1 VTSPLST
8 PPVALTLSGGAW
20 IVIGVFVVGFFAI
33 VWGYFTEKGTEI
45 RFHAWGDH
53 RGDAPGSF
61 GVGNVGKDPTVD
73 VRNWTRGTSA
83 RRRRRNVP
91 PPATTPKAR
100 TGDPDLLAQLT
111 AWRNRLHTGSSGL
124 SVPPDP
130 LRDHVLGPP
139 QAPLELVGY
148 TDFECPS
155 CQAAARIVGALRK
168 RLGDELLVV
177 IRHFPI
183 VDAHPIGMMAGEA
196 VEAAGAQGRFWE
208 MYRRIYGSRRPPT
221 SQSLRR
227 HAARL
232 KLDVQRFESELRGH
246 VHAGRI
252 REDFNSG
259 LQSGVNGTPTF
270 FVNGTRHEDEHTV
283 GALLAALERARSEL
297 VAPNAR

>member
-1 VTSPLST
+1 MTIPLSA
-8 PPVALTLSGGAW
+8 PPVALTLSGGVW
-20 IVIGVFVVGFFAI
+20 IVMGVFALGFIAVIF
-33 VWGYFTEKGTEI
+33 GYFTERGTEI

-53 RGDAPGSF
+53 RGDAPGSL

-73 VRNWTRGTSA
+73 VRAWTRGTSA
-83 RRRRRNVP
+83 RRRRNVP
-91 PPATTPKAR
+91 SRATTPKAR
-100 TGDPDLLAQLT
+100 TGDPDLLAQLA
-111 AWRNRLHTGSSGL
+111 AWRNRLHAGGSGL

-139 QAPLELVGY
+139 RAPLELVGY

-155 CQAAARIVGALRK
+155 CQAAARVVGPLRK

-177 IRHFPI
+177 VRHFPI
-183 VDAHPIGMMAGEA
+183 VDAHPMGMMAAES

-208 MYRRIYGSRRPPT
+208 MYGRIYRSRRPPT

-252 REDFNSG
+252 REDFDSG

-270 FVNGTRHEDEHTV
+270 FVNGTRHEDEHTL
-283 GALLAALERARSEL
+283 GALLAALERARSQL
-297 VAPNAR
+297 VALNAR